1 VTCWRHLIGTHWS
14 LGVRNKIATPQEARR
29 LPPHSIKDELI
40 LLGYWACSDGMAR
53 RRSDGVLLGIADTEV
68 R

>member
-1 VTCWRHLIGTHWS
+1 MRCQVCASYWTISTIDLIWGC
-14 LGVRNKIATPQEARR
+14 LFARR
-29 LPPHSIKDELI
+29 IGPHARPAQMLK
-40 LLGYWACSDGMAR
+40 WACSDGMAR